1 MNAITND
8 TESDAAPSAAPP
20 PPARPIRL
28 VIAEDETM
36 TREMLARLLALED
49 DIDVVGTASDG
60 ARALAVVRHQKP
72 DVLLTDIGMPQVS
85 GIEVTETLRREMPQV
100 GVVILTIYNDDDRVF
115 AAIKAGAR
123 GYVLKDSPPEE
134 TLAAV
139 RAVGKG
145 EALLHPSLVT
155 RVLSEFGRLSVQK
168 AADNAVFADLTDRER
183 GVLTEVGKGKRNK
196 EIAEALFIS
205 EKTVKNHISSIFQK
219 LEVNTRAEAALL
231 AARQGLV

>member
-1 MNAITND
+1 MK
-8 TESDAAPSAAPP
+8 
-20 PPARPIRL
+20 L

-60 ARALAVVRHQKP
+60 VRALSVVRNQKP
-72 DVLLTDIGMPQVS
+72 DVLLTDIGMPQMT
-85 GIEVTETLRREMPQV
+85 GIELTDILRREMPQIA
-100 GVVILTIYNDDDRVF
+100 VVILTIYNDDERVF
-115 AAIKAGAR
+115 AAIKAGAK

-134 TLAAV
+134 TLHSV
-139 RAVGKG
+139 RAAARG
-145 EALLHPSLVT
+145 EVFLHPSLVG
-155 RVLSEFGRLSVQK
+155 RVLSEFGRLSTQK

-183 GVLTEVGKGKRNK
+183 EVLTEIGKGKRNK

-205 EKTVKNHISSIFQK
+205 EKTVKNHISSIFSK
-219 LEVNTRAEAALL
+219 LEVNSRAEAALL